1 MHPFPEA
8 HELISFFSQE
18 PELAHA
24 DTPPFYNTLRF
35 SGRVGEVAY
44 VIRISPSDRELR
56 LQTQSDQMSVDLA
69 VTDVA
74 GLTVHEGP
82 TESLMMATF
91 SPDSRRGLLKFRLHP
106 RLEIEWP
113 FEKH

>member
-1 MHPFPEA
+1 
-8 HELISFFSQE
+8 
-18 PELAHA
+18 
-24 DTPPFYNTLRF
+24 
-35 SGRVGEVAY
+35 
-44 VIRISPSDRELR
+44 
-56 LQTQSDQMSVDLA
+56 MSVDVA

-82 TESLMMATF
+82 TEAIMMVTF